1 MARHQ
6 DRARFTGADDPQHLH
21 RVACPLLQR
30 RLDLVDRV
38 NPVHQPQHLGTLGQL
53 LRRQGLEQLRRHDD
67 QRLGRGGVSHR
78 GGLK

>member
-1 MARHQ
+1 MARQ
-6 DRARFTGADDPQHLH
+6 QQGAWLPGADDPQRLH
-21 RVACPLLQR
+21 RVVCPLLQG

-53 LRRQGLEQLRRHDD
+53 FGRQGLEQLRRHDD
-67 QRLGRGGVSHR
+67 QGLGRGGIRHQ

>member
-6 DRARFTGADDPQHLH
+6 DRARFTVADDPQHLH
-21 RVACPLLQR
+21 RVAFPRLQG

-53 LRRQGLEQLRRHDD
+53 FGRQGLEQLRRHDD
-67 QRLGRGGVSHR
+67 QGLGRGGIRHQ